1 MVRDD
6 PRSLP
11 LGIAAVERET
21 GLPKETLR
29 VWERRYGFPSPARDG
44 AGERVYSPDQV
55 DRLRLLRRL
64 LDAGHRPGRVVRLP
78 DETLRSM
85 VDAIGARSD
94 DTLSLSSSQDL
105 QAYERLVRTHRID
118 ELRSVLSQAAV
129 RLGLER
135 FVSEVCAPLN
145 RLIGEAWARGRLEI
159 FEEHLYTESVQGVLR
174 AAIGSVP
181 RRDERPRVLL
191 TTFPD
196 ESHGLGLLMAESVM
210 VVHGA
215 QCLSLGTETPV
226 RDIVLASRAHGSD
239 IVALSFSPCLGLNQI
254 EAGLAELRAT
264 LGTTVEIWVGG
275 AHPGLAR
282 RPLEGVQ
289 VLDGLG
295 SIPRQLARWRGAAV
309 D

>member
-6 PRSLP
+6 PGSLP

-21 GLPKETLR
+21 GLAKETLR
-29 VWERRYGFPSPARDG
+29 VWERRYGFPSPARD
-44 AGERVYSPDQV
+44 ATGERLYSRAEV

-78 DETLRSM
+78 DEALRSM
-85 VDAIGARSD
+85 VDAIGPP
-94 DTLSLSSSQDL
+94 THGTPISSSEDL
-105 QAYERLVRTHRID
+105 EAYERLVRTHRVD

-135 FVSEVCAPLN
+135 FVNEVCAPLN
-145 RLIGEAWARGRLEI
+145 RLIGDAWVRGRLEI

-174 AAIGSVP
+174 AAIGSIP
-181 RRDERPRVLL
+181 RRDERPKVLL

-226 RDIVLASRAHGSD
+226 RDIVLAARAHGSD
-239 IVALSFSPCLGLNQI
+239 IVALSFSPCLGVNQI
-254 EAGLAELRAT
+254 ESGLAELRAT
-264 LGTTVEIWVGG
+264 LDATVEIWVGG
-275 AHPGLAR
+275 AHPGLGR
-282 RPLEGVQ
+282 RPLEGLR
-289 VLDGLG
+289 VLDGLA
-295 SIPRQLARWRGAAV
+295 SIPGQLSRWREAAAG
-309 D
+309 

>member
-1 MVRDD
+1 MTED
-6 PRSLP
+6 PRSPP

-21 GLPKETLR
+21 GLAKETLR
-29 VWERRYGFPSPARDG
+29 VWERRYGFPAPARDD
-44 AGERVYSPDQV
+44 AGERLYSRAQV

-78 DETLRSM
+78 DEALRSM
-85 VDAIGARSD
+85 VDAIGASPD
-94 DTLSLSSSQDL
+94 DMPTSPSEDL
-105 QAYERLVRTHRID
+105 EAYERLVRTHRAD
-118 ELRSVLSQAAV
+118 ELRSVLSHAAV

-145 RLIGEAWARGRLEI
+145 RLIGDAWARGRLEI

-174 AAIGSVP
+174 AAIGSIP

-226 RDIVLASRAHGSD
+226 RDIVLAARAHRSD
-239 IVALSFSPCLGLNQI
+239 IVALSFSPCLGTSQI
-254 EAGLAELRAT
+254 ETGLAELRSM
-264 LGTTVEIWVGG
+264 LSGPVEIWAGG
-275 AHPGLAR
+275 AHPGLGR
-282 RPLEGVQ
+282 RPLDGVH

-295 SIPRQLARWRGAAV
+295 SIPRQIERWRGGTAV
-309 D
+309 